1 MHISCELN
9 VKNIHFVCQ
18 IGVFEHLFGLPEQH
32 ILIFIPRT
40 VVPQQQLPYPCIT
53 GHHSRLSGCGMVV
66 FLGRLDLVLAISTFV
81 IEGVDTFYQLMKRR
95 DIAGVA
101 AIGIASGGVGL
112 PDQATMRDDVA
123 IGGCPA
129 GSVLDVVD
137 LTDWYLI
144 GLQHLWPD
152 VRQEG
157 FLANQVAAGGQSVLQ
172 GDGLYCDATI
182 LIDHGV
188 KSGVDRMELHLEAQV
203 VSEEVYLTSQDRPK
217 GFRAVDMKGSRP
229 TDQPESGDH
238 ADKPKAMVTM
248 QMGYEDMAQFG
259 KTRTTSSQLSL
270 RPFCTVEHQEL
281 ITYLHQLGRGIMTK
295 CGKRTPAP

>member
-123 IGGCPA
+123 IGGWPA

-182 LIDHGV
+182 LINHGV

-229 TDQPESGDH
+229 TNQPESGDH

-248 QMGYEDMAQFG
+248 QMGNKDCRELGESDTRAAQLHLRALPTVNH
-259 KTRTTSSQLSL
+259 KLLTTQ
-270 RPFCTVEHQEL
+270 F
-281 ITYLHQLGRGIMTK
+281 YNLGRSVMME
-295 CGKRTPAP
+295 CGKRTTAS